1 MAIGCRQLKEDINKL
16 RFTSKNSFMPDL
28 GVTKEQFNL
37 EMYDLII
44 NFHNFLI

>member
-37 EMYDLII
+37 EVYDLI
-44 NFHNFLI
+44 FDFRFS